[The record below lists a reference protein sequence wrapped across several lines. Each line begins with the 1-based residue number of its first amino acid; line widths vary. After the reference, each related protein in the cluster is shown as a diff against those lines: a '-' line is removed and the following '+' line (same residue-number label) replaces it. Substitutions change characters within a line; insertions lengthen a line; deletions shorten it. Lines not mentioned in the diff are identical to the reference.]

1 MDSITLGVFHAW
13 TAETLKALG
22 SCLGHV
28 IDIDEKPAPRSVV
41 EIAGVC
47 ILCTQLSQTF
57 IMIRWRSFWDQSGF
71 RKSKRIES
79 SVCQKSDFQ
88 GKFQFLGRR
97 KCWYGLRRDAIKERG
112 KDLDDIPCKMMF
124 QQLEM
129 LLSDKKEIISGVV
142 PECSQWSSLPD
153 SGYGKNLFGREEENY
168 SWEAWSKSVKWY
180 ECQQQEY

>member
-57 IMIRWRSFWDQSGF
+57 IMIRWRSF
-71 RKSKRIES
+71 
-79 SVCQKSDFQ
+79 
-88 GKFQFLGRR
+88 
-97 KCWYGLRRDAIKERG
+97 
-112 KDLDDIPCKMMF
+112 
-124 QQLEM
+124 
-129 LLSDKKEIISGVV
+129 
-142 PECSQWSSLPD
+142 
-153 SGYGKNLFGREEENY
+153 
-168 SWEAWSKSVKWY
+168 
-180 ECQQQEY
+180 